1 MTLQLRTVES
11 RQATDH
17 DFTAFYHREVRA
29 VVGLAVSLS
38 GHTSTGEDIAQEA
51 FARAYREWDRV
62 RTYEKPGAWVRRV
75 VANLA
80 ISRWRRRS
88 SEQRALARLR
98 GRPME
103 PAAFE
108 ALDHEFWQAVR
119 SLPRRQALVIA
130 LRYIEDRSV
139 RDIAGYLDLPEGT
152 VKSLLHRARRRLSS
166 ILTEDA
172 R

>member
-17 DFTAFYHREVRA
+17 DFTAFYHQEVRA
-29 VVGLAVSLS
+29 VVGLAISLS

-51 FARAYREWDRV
+51 FARAYRDWGKV
-62 RTYEKPGAWVRRV
+62 QTYDNPGAWVRRV

-98 GRPME
+98 GRDTE
-103 PAAFE
+103 PATFE

-130 LRYIEDRSV
+130 LRYIEDRPI
-139 RDIAGYLDLPEGT
+139 RDIAGFLDLPEGT